1 MDNPAGCTRVCR
13 SRTDSHLHNF
23 GSHLRF
29 SLNHC
34 RLLRELHGFGFH
46 IAVTERIILYFVGD
60 FTIQA
65 TPAAATVRAGQ
76 SAEFQIA
83 ITPSGDFSAPIAL
96 SCSGLPALT
105 TCVFSPSMLPTGQQ
119 NASLTIQT
127 VGSTESASVL
137 PPRMGGATAIF
148 AGLIVWLLP
157 WSSRRRRYF
166 GVLMFAII
174 SSAALL
180 VTGCGGGGGKG
191 TYQIS
196 VTAQTTEQSQTSP
209 TPSPLT

>member
-1 MDNPAGCTRVCR
+1 MSAGPGQTATYTT
-13 SRTDSHLHNF
+13 SALTF
-23 GSHLRF
+23 GSHSITAVYSGNSTVSGSTSP
-29 SLNHC
+29 SLS
-34 RLLRELHGFGFH
+34 ES
-46 IAVTERIILYFVGD
+46 ILYFVGD

-196 VTAQTTEQSQTSP
+196 VTAQTTEQSQNIPHSVTIN
-209 TPSPLT
+209 LKVQ